1 MDLGLFLALL
11 QKKLRGGRHRS
22 RLIQALAFGPYAAR
36 FPGEGSESAWICS
49 DKKVIQEYDRSEY
62 CGFVF
67 TADGFQGLFLLLK
80 ATYSPKGWKMKNP
93 QLPILF
99 LGGEEDPC
107 IGGGRKFVKQLQFL
121 KRVGYH
127 HVTGKMYPKMRHEI
141 LNEVEKEKVY
151 ANILSYLNK
160 DLRKQAVP

>member
-1 MDLGLFLALL
+1 M
-11 QKKLRGGRHRS
+11 
-22 RLIQALAFGPYAAR
+22 I
-36 FPGEGSESAWICS
+36 E
-49 DKKVIQEYDRSEY
+49 EYDQSEY

-67 TADGFQGLFLLLK
+67 TADAFSGIVSAFKGHIQSERMENEK
-80 ATYSPKGWKMKNP
+80 SPASHTVP
-93 QLPILF
+93 
-99 LGGEEDPC
+99 GGEVDPC

-151 ANILSYLNK
+151 VNILSYLNK
-160 DLRKQAVP
+160 